1 MLNLLDGGVCKKEN
15 SFKPENIKFIVRG
28 MGVADK

>member
-1 MLNLLDGGVCKKEN
+1 MLTLLVGGVWRNEN
-15 SFKPENIKFIVRG
+15 SFKPENIKFIVLG